1 VAFSESTIAI
11 LKYAAQR
18 EMETHDFYASC
29 LAKATISGTKEILQ
43 TLVRDE
49 KRHYDIVTGILQE
62 GGAAGAM
69 KELIDTPDAKSQ
81 LTRALSH
88 SKVTGEEFSAEHA
101 SVHDLLVR
109 ALEIEK
115 ESFTTY
121 SQGFEEAGDSET
133 KAVFKFLAGEENKHY
148 IMIDN
153 LMSFLDNPGT
163 WLYEEENLIFRR

>member
-1 VAFSESTIAI
+1 VTFSESTITI

-49 KRHYDIVTGILQE
+49 KHHYDIVTGILQE
-62 GGAAGAM
+62 SGAAGAM
-69 KELIDTPDAKSQ
+69 KELTETPNAKTQ
-81 LTRALSH
+81 LTKAFTH
-88 SKVTGEEFSAEHA
+88 SKVTDDEFSAEHA
-101 SVHDLLVR
+101 SVRDLLVQ
-109 ALEIEK
+109 ALDIEK
-115 ESFTTY
+115 ESFTNY
-121 SQGFEEAGDSET
+121 SQGFEEASDSEI
-133 KAVFKFLAGEENKHY
+133 KAVFKYLADEENKHY